1 MQEIDSAVSRREFLR
16 PVTVG
21 AGTTLGASSV
31 ATVQQQQPVVVELKS
46 EPYIFDG
53 ATESPLYVKSGTT
66 VKFDWVSDGHNIH
79 VDSQPEKATSKGVEK
94 IHDTGFTH
102 THTFDVNGE
111 YHFWCVPRD
120 ILPGVNGGA
129 SHEAGLRWVGNL
141 GFVSRRDTGS
151 ATPPVSLSSVDSGV
165 SWLFSDGIHSGRY
178 CLITLGGW
186 TVSVGIT
193 DSLYACKFTDGG
205 AVSPP

>member
-1 MQEIDSAVSRREFLR
+1 MQEIDSVVSRREFLR
-16 PVTVG
+16 PATVG

-53 ATESPLYVKSGTT
+53 ATESPLYIKSGAT

-111 YHFWCVPRD
+111 YHFWCVPHKPLKMIGD
-120 ILPGVNGGA
+120 IIVNESGQPPGGG
-129 SHEAGLRWVGNL
+129 SGDG
-141 GFVSRRDTGS
+141 GGGS
-151 ATPPVSLSSVDSGV
+151 VPQVPKSTKTLAIATTTAMGS
-165 SWLFSDGIHSGRY
+165 
-178 CLITLGGW
+178 TLGLAYFFLKYGGDYRDPSG
-186 TVSVGIT
+186 TSS
-193 DSLYACKFTDGG
+193 DS
-205 AVSPP
+205 